1 IAKKYGK
8 FGKTL
13 GSGAGGTVRVLC
25 GNPGAAKKYAV
36 KQFRNRKSDESHR
49 EYLKKI
55 TAEFCIGSTLHHPN
69 VIETIEIIQEKGKFY
84 EIMEYAEYDLFAI
97 VQSGNMNQAEI
108 DCVFK
113 QILTGISYLHSMG
126 LAHRDL
132 KLDNCVMDSRNVVK
146 LIDFGTAT
154 VFQYFPKKAK
164 SFILAKG
171 VVGSDPYLAP
181 EVVNSEMYDPRLVDI
196 WSIGIMYVCMSL
208 GKFPWMLALNEK
220 DGGYREYVGQVS
232 GIEKH
237 WPTMWGDS
245 DSSASDFSSG
255 NKRSE
260 EETLMNRVNVL
271 KLLPNRA
278 KYTIMRMLAVDVKK
292 RYRIEDIIRDDDE
305 VKLGAAS
312 QSNFEPHQNQTW
324 DWIESIQS
332 CSFGT
337 CESHNHTKC

>member
-220 DGGYREYVGQVS
+220 DGGYREYV
-232 GIEKH
+232 
-237 WPTMWGDS
+237 
-245 DSSASDFSSG
+245 
-255 NKRSE
+255 
-260 EETLMNRVNVL
+260 
-271 KLLPNRA
+271 
-278 KYTIMRMLAVDVKK
+278 
-292 RYRIEDIIRDDDE
+292 
-305 VKLGAAS
+305 
-312 QSNFEPHQNQTW
+312 
-324 DWIESIQS
+324 
-332 CSFGT
+332 
-337 CESHNHTKC
+337 